1 MSGDTNG
8 LEKNKIPNT
17 YTPTSCARP
26 AEKSIA
32 LKATKFASMIAP
44 NAI

>member
-1 MSGDTNG
+1 MSGDMNG
-8 LEKNKIPNT
+8 SEKNKIPNT
-17 YTPTSCARP
+17 YTPTSCARR

-32 LKATKFASMIAP
+32 STATKFASMIAP